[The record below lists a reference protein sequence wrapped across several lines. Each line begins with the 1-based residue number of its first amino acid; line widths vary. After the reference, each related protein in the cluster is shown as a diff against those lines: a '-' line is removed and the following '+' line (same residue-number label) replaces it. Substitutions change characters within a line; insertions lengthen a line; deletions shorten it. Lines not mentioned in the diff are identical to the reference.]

1 MGQQR
6 VFLTVQSIQIRKISR
21 SRLKA
26 KERTKLNF
34 GQTIT
39 ELVCPKNKEVR
50 QFFERLYNS
59 HRKGVFSL
67 VHNKQKGSSSDY
79 DSHKGKGKDQERKG
93 GFSAY
98 ENSVEEGQVHSSES
112 FDWYS
117 DYSDDSQFSVQRHHC
132 VQFKTLCVVSISS
145 SGTCPPSDA
154 RCCGS
159 LLHTINWIKNGNQK
173 VPDIWVASWYND
185 IILSLQ

>member
-34 GQTIT
+34 GQTMT

-67 VHNKQKGSSSDY
+67 FHNKKVQAVIMTRTKVWARIK
-79 DSHKGKGKDQERKG
+79 KGKADFQLMKIWSKRDKFIPR
-93 GFSAY
+93 
-98 ENSVEEGQVHSSES
+98 NHS
-112 FDWYS
+112 
-117 DYSDDSQFSVQRHHC
+117 
-132 VQFKTLCVVSISS
+132 I
-145 SGTCPPSDA
+145 GIP
-154 RCCGS
+154 
-159 LLHTINWIKNGNQK
+159 
-173 VPDIWVASWYND
+173 
-185 IILSLQ
+185 IILMIPSSACRGTTAYNSRHFAW